1 LELAKVAAEVDAT
14 ITTYPAGGLETEV
27 AISPPV
33 LEPEVAVCP
42 PLEADAVITTY
53 PAGGLEEEVI
63 IAAPSAEVAVCP
75 PVEDV
80 AMEEE
85 EAVIIAA
92 PSAEVA
98 VCPPVEDVAMEDEE
112 EADAFDFFSPEPIG
126 SRARDLEREQELA
139 LLEASKVTAVVTS
152 SESSEVTAIATSSE
166 SAGAETSTWITE
178 TETVITTTTKITTTT
193 EDGVVSEKTEV
204 NVTNLGGDVQIVEVV
219 ESSAA
224 ATAAAD
230 VVVAATTEAVVES
243 SVSSAEAAVAVSMPS
258 EVVTPVATFY
268 TEEMRSV
275 AEGEP
280 EVVEEGFRVVGPSGA
295 EVPEDVLEEAG
306 HPEMQ

>member
-224 ATAAAD
+224 AT
-230 VVVAATTEAVVES
+230 TEAVVES
-243 SVSSAEAAVAVSMPS
+243 AVSSTEAVAVSMPS